1 MSYSYYEVNLVNIF
15 QFGMCAAKKTESI
28 SRALCVDVYI
38 FVLNVKEV
46 SSRKISLSFL
56 KLGGDDQLFTDD
68 VDLSI
73 NMRCLRIV
81 VSGLRG
87 QRGANALDVQ

>member
-1 MSYSYYEVNLVNIF
+1 MLP
-15 QFGMCAAKKTESI
+15 KKLKASVAHY
-28 SRALCVDVYI
+28 ALMYI
-38 FVLNVKEV
+38 YILYLKEKEV
-46 SSRKISLSFL
+46 PSRKISLSFL

-87 QRGANALDVQ
+87 QRGANAFDVQ